1 MSQKKTP
8 DELNCFE
15 NFLWLKIKI
24 TIGIN
29 EIIKLINN
37 LPFYQNYRSYHF
49 HSGILL
55 NNLCFTNISLSVNY
69 NSKGRLKLNI
79 TKRISTVN
87 DHEEGQS
94 SHLTDSHKA
103 VVSTLSEY

>member
-1 MSQKKTP
+1 MVEDFKNQ
-8 DELNCFE
+8 
-15 NFLWLKIKI
+15 IKI
-24 TIGIN
+24 MISIN

-37 LPFYQNYRSYHF
+37 LPFCQNYRNCHF

-55 NNLCFTNISLSVNY
+55 NNLCFTKISLSVNY
-69 NSKGRLKLNI
+69 NSKGGFKLNI

-94 SHLTDSHKA
+94 SHLTD
-103 VVSTLSEY
+103 